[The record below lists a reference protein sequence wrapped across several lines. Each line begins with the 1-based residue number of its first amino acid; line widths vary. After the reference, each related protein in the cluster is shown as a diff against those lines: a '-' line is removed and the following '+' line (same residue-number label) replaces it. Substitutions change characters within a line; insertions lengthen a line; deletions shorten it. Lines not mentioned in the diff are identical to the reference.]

1 MTNVLFLTHWYPTPQ
16 TPVNGNF
23 IREHAR
29 SVALFQPV
37 TVIHIQGVDAGLRDD
52 YAFERCEA
60 GNLTEIHLSY
70 RKAPIPRTTWL
81 RRFRGVDRIFKD
93 LTASNCKPDV
103 IHANVFSSADLAAYL
118 SYRYKI
124 PAVLTE
130 HATSYPRRLFGP
142 FQAFKIRFFNNRLAR
157 IMPVSEDLAGH
168 MQAYG
173 IRTRMQVVPNVVDT
187 SQFHPPL
194 TEKRGERSSAQ
205 ILVVARLD
213 PVKGLDSFLAA
224 LARLSEGGVKFNASL
239 VGDGPE
245 RGSLQKLAKQLNL
258 EDRVTFYGVKSRGEI
273 AEMLRRADLLALTSY
288 WENQPVVLLEA
299 LASGLPVVAARVG
312 GIPEFVKPEL
322 GVLIEPGNIGN
333 IADGLMAVLEHLDDY
348 DSQAIAWFARAN
360 FSYEVVGGRFSQIYA
375 EVIQEYSR

>member
-1 MTNVLFLTHWYPTPQ
+1 MPNVLFLTHWYPTPE

-29 SVALFQPV
+29 AAALFQPV
-37 TVIHIQGVDAGLRDD
+37 TLIHIQGVDANLRED
-52 YAFERCEA
+52 YAFERHED
-60 GNLTEIHLSY
+60 GNLMEIHLKY
-70 RKAPIPRTTWL
+70 RKGPLPRMTWL
-81 RRFRGVDRIFKD
+81 RRLRGVERIFKD
-93 LTASNCKPDV
+93 LSASDCKPEV

-118 SYRYKI
+118 SFRYKI

-142 FQAFKIRFFNNRLAR
+142 LQALKIRFYNNRLAR
-157 IMPVSEDLAGH
+157 IMPVSEDLARH

-173 IRTRMQVVPNVVDT
+173 IHTRMQVVPNVIDT
-187 SQFHPPL
+187 RQFHPPAS
-194 TEKRGERSSAQ
+194 EKRRAGATAR

-224 LARLSEGGVKFNASL
+224 LARLSEHGIKFTAGL

-245 RGSLQKLAKQLNL
+245 RQNLQKLAKQLSL
-258 EDRVTFYGVKSRGEI
+258 EDRVTFYGVKSRAEI
-273 AEMLRRADLLALTSY
+273 AEMLRQVDLLALTSY

-322 GVLIEPGNIGN
+322 GVLIEPGNVESIT
-333 IADGLMAVLEHLDDY
+333 DGLMAVLDHLDDY
-348 DSQAIAWFARAN
+348 DAQAIAQFAQAN
-360 FSYEVVGGRFSQIYA
+360 FSYEVVGRRFSQIYA